1 MITNCSKTTDLVIR
15 VLQLQARRWDKLGGG
30 LHVPAA
36 SSQSAAIAAPAAS
49 TTVTAPVTAPVT
61 LSTLNTDAPPF
72 VPSGEIEFHY
82 QQPVRN
88 AGEN

>member
-1 MITNCSKTTDLVIR
+1 MLMITNCSKTTDLVIR

-30 LHVPAA
+30 LLVPAA
-36 SSQSAAIAAPAAS
+36 SSQSAATAAPPAS
-49 TTVTAPVTAPVT
+49 TTVTAPVT
-61 LSTLNTDAPPF
+61 SSKLNTDAPPF